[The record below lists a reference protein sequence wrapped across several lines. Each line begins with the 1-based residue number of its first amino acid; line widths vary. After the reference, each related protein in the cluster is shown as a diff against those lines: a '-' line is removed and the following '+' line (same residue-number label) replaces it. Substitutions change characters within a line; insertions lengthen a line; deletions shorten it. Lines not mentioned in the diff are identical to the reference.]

1 MNRAAPAPVT
11 AARPRPAFLC
21 LLAAYPVLALAGAFT
36 HWQAF
41 SVAAVGL
48 LFALLLW
55 PALSRGRVLA
65 WLVWLALLGGIA
77 WLAQRGLATLALQ
90 TVPVLVSGLIAWLF
104 GRTLRGGRQPLVAQV
119 IEAVEGAPR
128 LAQPGVARY
137 AHQLTWGWA
146 LLLGTQACAL
156 LVLLACAVPGGLLW
170 TMGLAP
176 PLALPARWALG
187 YVQVGGYGL
196 LLLAFAGEYAFR
208 RWHLRHLQHLGLREF
223 LSRLAARW
231 PQLVKA
237 TGAPAADAG
246 QGRP

>member
-1 MNRAAPAPVT
+1 MNRAALVPVT
-11 AARPRPAFLC
+11 AVHSRRLFLC

-36 HWQAF
+36 HWQAC

-65 WLVWLALLGGIA
+65 WLLWLALLGGIA

-104 GRTLRGGRQPLVAQV
+104 GRTLRRSRQPLVARV

-137 AHQLTWGWA
+137 ARQLTWGWA
-146 LLLGTQACAL
+146 LLLGAQACAL

-170 TMGLAP
+170 AMGVVP
-176 PLALPARWALG
+176 PLALSARWALG

-223 LSRLAARW
+223 MARLVSRW
-231 PQLVKA
+231 PQLA
-237 TGAPAADAG
+237 RAASAADAG
-246 QGRP
+246 QPTP